1 MGPLI
6 PIFQKCFAIIVDGTK
21 IFFCHFLKPGVFEQ
35 TLVRVDLKMREKNR
49 LEPIAVIFPA
59 QKESIMKMSPNFN
72 YYQRRYFVRGGKMIC
87 YTTWSLTI
95 AEKKYQ

>member
-1 MGPLI
+1 MEPR
-6 PIFQKCFAIIVDGTK
+6 F
-21 IFFCHFLKPGVFEQ
+21 FFCHFLKPGVFEQ